1 MGRVIAAPTFA
12 RENSMNRILAAL
24 VAVGALVCVPLVPVF
39 APAWGAP
46 KRAVVVSS
54 GAIRPLPAGD
64 TVLTNAATTA
74 NASINL
80 PHGVPPT
87 SPVDGDCWTTTTSA
101 FCRINGVTVDLGAGG
116 GGGGSGTV
124 TSVALS
130 GGTTGLT
137 VGGTPVSGA
146 GTLTL
151 GGTLGLA
158 SGGTGATT
166 AAAARTA
173 LGLGSLATQSGT
185 FSGSFSGSASVTNT
199 GDQDL
204 SAYATSA
211 AVAASLSSYATS
223 SAVAAGYQ
231 PLAAVLTGTTSS
243 FTAAQETKLA
253 GVATGATAN
262 SADATLLAR
271 ANHTGTQV
279 AATISDF
286 AAEVDARLGA
296 LATTAAVA
304 AGYQT
309 LDGDLTSI
317 AALTTTTAGRAL
329 LDDADASAQ
338 RTTLGLGTLATQ
350 SGTFSGTSSGT
361 NTGDQT
367 SIAGITGT
375 LAQFDAAVA
384 DANLLSVAAAAAAYQ
399 PLDAQLTDV
408 AGLAYAG
415 NALKT
420 IRINAGE
427 TGWEL
432 ASSVGGGTWGTIT
445 GVISTQ
451 TDLQSAL
458 DAKLDDSQATAF
470 GLSQINDADAATGR
484 TTLGLGTLATQ
495 SGTFSGT
502 SSGTNTGDQ
511 TSVTGNAGTASAL
524 ATGRTISLTGKATAA
539 GGSFDGSAALAITV
553 TALTVDGAITPTTVA
568 ATGAVT
574 APSVAATGA
583 ITTSSASAGFGYAT
597 GAGGTVT
604 QATSKATA
612 VTLNTVTGKITLNAA
627 ALAAATIV
635 TFVFNNSTLAA
646 EDLIVATHHATGT
659 FGAYLINCR
668 VTGAGA
674 ASCAVRNN
682 SAASLSEA
690 IVIKFAAIEAVAA

>member
-1 MGRVIAAPTFA
+1 M
-12 RENSMNRILAAL
+12 
-24 VAVGALVCVPLVPVF
+24 
-39 APAWGAP
+39 
-46 KRAVVVSS
+46 
-54 GAIRPLPAGD
+54 
-64 TVLTNAATTA
+64 
-74 NASINL
+74 
-80 PHGVPPT
+80 
-87 SPVDGDCWTTTTSA
+87 
-101 FCRINGVTVDLGAGG
+101 
-116 GGGGSGTV
+116 
-124 TSVALS
+124 
-130 GGTTGLT
+130 
-137 VGGTPVSGA
+137 
-146 GTLTL
+146 
-151 GGTLGLA
+151 
-158 SGGTGATT
+158 
-166 AAAARTA
+166 
-173 LGLGSLATQSGT
+173 
-185 FSGSFSGSASVTNT
+185 
-199 GDQDL
+199 
-204 SAYATSA
+204 
-211 AVAASLSSYATS
+211 
-223 SAVAAGYQ
+223 AAGYQ
-231 PLAAVLTGTTSS
+231 PLAAVLTGTTAS
-243 FTAAQETKLA
+243 FTAAQETKLGGIA
-253 GVATGATAN
+253 PGATAN

-286 AAEVDARLGA
+286 AASVDARLGSYATSLAVAAGNLPLDGDLPSIASLTTTTAGRALLDDADTSAQRTTLGLGTLATQSGTLTDYATTAAVASSLTSYATTSAVAGGYQPLAAVLTGTTASFTTAQETKLGGIATGATANSADATLLARANHTGTQGSATIVDFAASVDARLGA

-304 AGYQT
+304 AGYQP

-317 AALTTTTAGRAL
+317 AALATTTAGRAL

-350 SGTFSGTSSGT
+350 SGTFSGTFSGTASGT

-375 LAQFDAAVA
+375 LAQFDTAVS

-399 PLDAQLTDV
+399 PLDAQLTDA

-420 IRINAGE
+420 IRVNAGE

-432 ASSVGGGTWGTIT
+432 ANSVGGGTWGTIT

-470 GLSQINDADAATGR
+470 GLSQLNDADAATGR

-511 TSVTGNAGTASAL
+511 TITLTGDATGSGTGSFATVVGKINGVALSVL
-524 ATGRTISLTGKATAA
+524 ATGILRNTTTTGAPSIAVAGDFPTLNQSTTGSAATLTTARTISITGKATAA
-539 GGSFDGSAALAITV
+539 GGSFNGSGDLAINV

-583 ITTSSASAGFGYAT
+583 ITTSSASAGVGYAS
-597 GAGGTVT
+597 GAGTTVT

-612 VTLNTVTGKITLNAA
+612 VTCSKPTCKITLNAA

-635 TFVFNNSTLAA
+635 SFTLTNTVLAA
-646 EDLIVATHHATGT
+646 TDHLLCQHVSAGT
-659 FGAYLINCR
+659 SAAYTVNGFP
-668 VTGAGA
+668 GAGSA
-674 ASCAVRNN
+674 VVAVRNN
-682 SAASLSEA
+682 TAASLSEA
-690 IVIKFAAIEAVAA
+690 IVLRCSVIKSVDA